1 MVEDL
6 APYNLNNV
14 WDAVIAA
21 WDVWDAVIAEIKP
34 LQQRPIQLKARF
46 ALFIIYASSI
56 ESL

>member
-21 WDVWDAVIAEIKP
+21 WDVKDAVIAAWDVKDAVI
-34 LQQRPIQLKARF
+34 A
-46 ALFIIYASSI
+46 AWV
-56 ESL
+56 